1 MQMLLWLNAFC
12 GIFYFHFSLAS
23 RFMTSLQVHLGFSS
37 SAIGNTLGFMKLIT
51 SFLSP
56 LVSSVADTHK
66 IHRTMIICQTIVR
79 LIPLAVM
86 WHVYVSGSLSLWMFF
101 LLNSLTSLAATGVWP
116 MSDSL
121 ILASLE
127 DSSMYGRVRLWGALT
142 YGIGNLLV
150 GCLIQWTDSFSPI
163 FSASIITV
171 FIAIPAVY
179 YILPPFASAAKP
191 KDPITFAV
199 IRSILTSSRST
210 QVFFLNS
217 VIIGGAMSLVES
229 LLFVAMERTMDGSSP
244 VIAGASVLI
253 SVMFEIP
260 IFQIAPNLIKSLGT
274 KKMLIV
280 ANVAWIV
287 RALGY
292 ALFDHAW
299 IVLLLE
305 LLHGITFGLFYSA
318 AVHICVQQSPVGM
331 ESTMQSL
338 LDMTFAGFGVA
349 LGDMLGGVLFDLIGS
364 SATFIVFS
372 ILVIVSTCLCQIFF
386 LEASPDSSHKEI
398 VPDNEFG
405 TELNEVVPS

>member
-1 MQMLLWLNAFC
+1 
-12 GIFYFHFSLAS
+12 
-23 RFMTSLQVHLGFSS
+23 MTSLQVKLGFSS
-37 SAIGNTLGFMKLIT
+37 SAIGNTLGFVKLVT

-56 LVSSVADTHK
+56 VVSSVADTHK

-79 LIPLAVM
+79 LIPLIVM
-86 WHVYVSGSLSLWMFF
+86 WRVYISGGLSVWMFF
-101 LLNSLTSLAATGVWP
+101 LLNSLISLSATGVWP

-127 DSSMYGRVRLWGALT
+127 DPSMYGRVRLWGALT
-142 YGIGNLLV
+142 YGIGNMFL
-150 GCLIQWTDSFSPI
+150 GCLIQLTDSFSPI
-163 FSASIITV
+163 FSTSILTV
-171 FIAIPAVY
+171 FVAIPAVY
-179 YILPPFASAAKP
+179 YILPPFANATKP
-191 KDPITFAV
+191 KDPITFSV

-210 QVFFLNS
+210 QVFFVNS

-253 SVMFEIP
+253 SVLFEIP

-274 KKMLIV
+274 KKMLII
-280 ANVAWIV
+280 ANIAWIV

-292 ALFDHAW
+292 ALFDKAW

-318 AVHICVQQSPVGM
+318 AVHICVQQSPPGM

-364 SATFIVFS
+364 SATFIVFAF
-372 ILVIVSTCLCQIFF
+372 LVLVSSLLCQFF
-386 LEASPDSSHKEI
+386 FVEVPPNSSEKEI
-398 VPDNEFG
+398 LPNHEFG
-405 TELNEVVPS
+405 QELKEIAPPE